1 MSSDVTFDKVKD
13 NYVKIVD
20 KEVNN
25 VLQPRR
31 GDKLPY
37 DQKSADDWSKDI
49 ADNILKATEKENK
62 NNDFK
67 LIVSVSIFQ
76 KGNASLY
83 DPVPMEILKKYPH
96 PSLLLKHKQETII
109 RAIERRTDHKSSFIK
124 DIVFKMYECA
134 LHCYSGAETT
144 ILK

>member
-20 KEVNN
+20 QEVNN

-31 GDKLPY
+31 GDKLAY

-83 DPVPMEILKKYPH
+83 GFSSCAYDPN
-96 PSLLLKHKQETII
+96 
-109 RAIERRTDHKSSFIK
+109 TDGQFS
-124 DIVFKMYECA
+124 KMYEFDNFYAIVNFFA
-134 LHCYSGAETT
+134 L
-144 ILK
+144 K